1 MSIKF
6 KKLFSLVAAATLI
19 SGTVATMASCSDEYT
34 LENKLTYAE
43 GTVSENG
50 GFVVKK
56 GEYIYFIN
64 GAEAYT
70 ASNEIGN
77 VVKGSLMRIKET
89 DVTKKDAK
97 AETVIPMIVG
107 TQSFNGFFIYGDDIY
122 FATPATDKN
131 MDGEVGNTWI
141 DFKKADLKNST
152 VMTDYYFRLDNNATN
167 YRFVKVG
174 ETVYCM
180 YEYNGELHSFNTV
193 SKKDTVL
200 VKNAASNFYFN
211 SDDAT
216 DPNVY
221 YTMNVQYDLET
232 GSSYSYN
239 QLYSVNAA
247 ATVAS
252 YSYNEEAQT
261 CQYTVTGGKTY
272 TFETD
277 YMEEANEAAAEAETE
292 ATYDFNDPATYP
304 YVNLGTLVLDGVGKT
319 AKATQF
325 NDAKTDAEIA
335 ANATEPQGYKY
346 EITNYNNNGVYL
358 TKSEIVKTE
367 TEAEASALYYMPAAR
382 TNWNSIMSNG
392 SLGVVATDTTKATAT
407 SLYFYEDGVH
417 SYIYVSG
424 DALYRATAAAN
435 GEIASEV
442 KIASG
447 VSSVTLWKTAG
458 DYVYYYSAGTDGN
471 KLSRVNYTGTAR
483 DYNALI
489 TTDEFKPITIAY
501 AEFTGSTSWY
511 MPELINGV
519 FYYADAQKI
528 DGVAYNYVNAVKL
541 PETQAEIKTLN
552 EKYEQVQE
560 YINACAS
567 DMQKV
572 LKYYFRT
579 GETEVFDD
587 AVALDLYTAEEAQV
601 LTDFKA
607 GKEQNKKTLPVNAA
621 NAAIVSET
629 EFVNRLGG
637 YSDEDIELMK
647 EGWTNT
653 LRHEE
658 ETEET
663 EEGWPTWAIIT
674 AAIGGGVVVILLIT
688 VPVIVVNNKK
698 KARRK
703 AEATVNAYKRKK
715 IDTTDDKSIDV
726 YADDDAETKDNE

>member
-19 SGTVATMASCSDEYT
+19 SGTVATMASCSDEYA
-34 LENKLTYAE
+34 LANKLTYAE

-56 GEYIYFIN
+56 GDYIYFIN

-70 ASNEIGN
+70 ASNEIGD
-77 VVKGSLMRIKET
+77 VVKGSLMRIKES

-193 SKKDTVL
+193 SKADTVL
-200 VKNAASNFYFN
+200 VKNASSNFYFN
-211 SDDAT
+211 SDDLS

-221 YTMNVQYDLET
+221 YTMNVQYDLES

-239 QLYSVNAA
+239 QLYTVNAA
-247 ATVAS
+247 ATIAS
-252 YSYNEEAQT
+252 YSYNEDAQT

-272 TFETD
+272 TFVTD
-277 YMEEANEAAAEAETE
+277 YMEEANEAAAEAETD
-292 ATYDFNDPATYP
+292 AVYDFNDPATYP
-304 YVNLGTLVLDGVGKT
+304 YVNLGSLVLDGVGKT
-319 AKATQF
+319 AVKTQF
-325 NDAKTDAEIA
+325 NDANADLSQ
-335 ANATEPQGYKY
+335 ATEPQGYKY
-346 EITNYNNNGVYL
+346 AISAYNKNGIYL

-367 TEAEASALYYMPAAR
+367 TEAEASALYYMPANR
-382 TNWNSIMSNG
+382 TNWNAITSNA
-392 SLGVVATDTTKATAT
+392 SLGVVAKDTTKATAT
-407 SLYFYEDGVH
+407 SLYFYEGGVH

-424 DALYRATAAAN
+424 DALYRATAAEDGAIAN
-435 GEIASEV
+435 EV

-447 VSSVTLWKTAG
+447 LSGVTLWKTAG
-458 DYVYYYSAGTDGN
+458 NYVYYYSAGTDGN
-471 KLSRVNYTGTAR
+471 KLSRVNYTGEAK

-489 TTDEFKPITIAY
+489 ATDEFKPITIAY

-511 MPELINGV
+511 MPELIGDV

-541 PETQAEIKTLN
+541 PATQAEIKALN
-552 EKYEQVQE
+552 EKYEKVQE

-579 GETEVFDD
+579 GETTVFDD
-587 AVALDLYTAEEAQV
+587 AVALKLYTAEEAKV
-601 LTDFKA
+601 LADFKE
-607 GKEQNKKTLPVNAA
+607 GKAQNEKELPLGADGK
-621 NAAIVSET
+621 AIISET
-629 EFVNRLGG
+629 AFVTRLGG
-637 YSDEDIELMK
+637 YSEEDVELMT
-647 EGWTNT
+647 EGWVNT

-658 ETEET
+658 ETEE

-674 AAIGGGVVVILLIT
+674 AAVGGGVLLILLIT

-698 KARRK
+698 KARQK

-726 YADDDAETKDNE
+726 YADDEAETSDNE